1 VKNPDPLLYVVRDT
15 TNDLRE
21 VASYTA
27 DEVEFPSEHPLA
39 VFTLGG
45 KLVAVLHIAPGQSIE
60 PVWEDEDDA
69 EDIEFTSAGSIIN
82 GVDIPHELP

>member
-1 VKNPDPLLYVVRDT
+1 VSKNPDPLMYVVRDT

-39 VFTLGG
+39 VFTLDG
-45 KLVAVLHIAPGQSIE
+45 KLVAVLHIAPGQTIE
-60 PVWEDEDDA
+60 PVWEDA
-69 EDIEFTSAGSIIN
+69 EDIEFTSAGSIKD
-82 GVDIPHELP
+82 GVVTETDLR